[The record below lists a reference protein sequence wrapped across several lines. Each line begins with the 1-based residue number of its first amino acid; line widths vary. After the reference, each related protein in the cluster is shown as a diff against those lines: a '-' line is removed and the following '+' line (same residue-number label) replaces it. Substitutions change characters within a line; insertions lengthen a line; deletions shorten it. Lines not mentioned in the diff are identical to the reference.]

1 MFKLVSRKFLFF
13 ILLNWIVGCNPIQQ
27 TTIAPTATLIPTSI
41 PSLSVTLTPIAL
53 DTGWH
58 LIQPGLEHRLINL
71 YEGQDQWDESLYMV
85 RLNLNQFRLDVAYH
99 EIPQSLEDWQ
109 TETKALIVVNGG
121 YFRKEDDKYIPNG
134 LTIVNGEIFGSSYD
148 AYAGMLAI
156 SDHGTELRWLA
167 NQPYNP
173 NESLLAALQSFPML
187 VKPGGELGFTEQYED
202 SLKARRTVIAQDQDG
217 RILFI
222 VASRGYFTLHQLSV
236 YLTES
241 DLHLDIAVNLDGG
254 PSSGI
259 LIAKPQEIIP
269 AQGLLP
275 VVILAYVR

>member
-13 ILLNWIVGCNPIQQ
+13 ILLNWIAGCNQIQQ

-41 PSLSVTLTPIAL
+41 PTLSITLTPFAL

-58 LIQPGLEHRLINL
+58 LIQPGLERRLINL
-71 YEGQDQWDESLYMV
+71 YEGQDQWVESLYMV

-109 TETKALIVVNGG
+109 SETKALIVVNGG
-121 YFRKEDDKYIPNG
+121 YFRKADDKYLPNG
-134 LTIVNGEIFGSSYD
+134 LTIVNGEIFGSSYE

-167 NQPYNP
+167 NQPYDP

-222 VASRGYFTLHQLSV
+222 VASRGYFMLHQLSV

-241 DLHLDIAVNLDGG
+241 DLHLDIAINLDGG

-259 LIAKPQEIIP
+259 LIANPREIIP
-269 AQGLLP
+269 AQSLLP